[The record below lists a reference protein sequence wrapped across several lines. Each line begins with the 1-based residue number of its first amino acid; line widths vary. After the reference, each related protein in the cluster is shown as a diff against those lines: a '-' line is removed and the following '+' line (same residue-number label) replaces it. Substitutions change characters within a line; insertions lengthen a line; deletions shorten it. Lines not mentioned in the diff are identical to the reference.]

1 MGSVH
6 FDRHY
11 FGHRY
16 FLSFPAGT
24 KMFQFP
30 ALAPHLHATTGLQP
44 AGLPHSDTSGSI
56 PVCRS
61 PEIFA
66 AYHVFRRLQ
75 KPRHPPF
82 ALVLLTRMNYFA
94 FEIVVPN
101 SIDLKTNGITDHLF
115 RFFCFCKFYFTSLS
129 ISQCCQRTE
138 MSVTVDKSV
147 IQKTEKYKQF
157 PSAYREALKHQ

>member
-1 MGSVH
+1 
-6 FDRHY
+6 
-11 FGHRY
+11 
-16 FLSFPAGT
+16 
-24 KMFQFP
+24 MFQFP
-30 ALAPHLHATTGLQP
+30 TFAPYINMATGLQP

-115 RFFCFCKFYFTSLS
+115 RFFAFVNFTLPRYLSLNVVKELK
-129 ISQCCQRTE
+129 CPLRWTNPLFKRL
-138 MSVTVDKSV
+138 KSTSNFLRLIV
-147 IQKTEKYKQF
+147 
-157 PSAYREALKHQ
+157 KH